1 MKCVFCHQDA
11 TIIFFLPMM
20 FCQIYM
26 ASRSFSFGLFSKWG
40 IPSLY
45 IKEMH
50 TTLFYF
56 IYSTKA
62 GKKPN
67 NDHTTED
74 SK

>member
-1 MKCVFCHQDA
+1 
-11 TIIFFLPMM
+11 
-20 FCQIYM
+20 M